1 MKKKEIMPFAAPWMD
16 LEIIIVNEVSQKD
29 KYDITYMWAIKY
41 DTNELIYETEADS
54 QAEIRTV
61 IAKEKRRWGRD
72 RPGVWD

>member
-1 MKKKEIMPFAAPWMD
+1 MPFAAPWMD

-29 KYDITYMWAIKY
+29 KYDITYMWTINY

-61 IAKEKRRWGRD
+61 IAKGKRR
-72 RPGVWD
+72 